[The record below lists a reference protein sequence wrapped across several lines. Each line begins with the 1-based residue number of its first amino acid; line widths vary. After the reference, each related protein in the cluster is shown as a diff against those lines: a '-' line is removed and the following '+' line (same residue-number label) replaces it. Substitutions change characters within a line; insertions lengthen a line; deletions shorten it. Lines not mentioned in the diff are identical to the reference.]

1 MDNSD
6 QNKMIKYCLIALG
19 VIAVLILIVFIQM
32 LIGPSKETEEVSV
45 QSELI
50 TENNTNTQASEPQRI
65 IERVEND
72 EVTVEENTNTTIVQ
86 NPLDV
91 LNGKKDGIVAV
102 YENAVI
108 YESSDNSAKVVMEF
122 NPENQN
128 MTEMYME
135 LYWPTEEYA
144 ITYVEQ
150 LVGTDMENQVSRE
163 GTVVKIDFMGEDE
176 ELEFKKD
183 DVIKSVEDSYN
194 VEYR

>member
-1 MDNSD
+1 
-6 QNKMIKYCLIALG
+6 
-19 VIAVLILIVFIQM
+19 
-32 LIGPSKETEEVSV
+32 
-45 QSELI
+45 
-50 TENNTNTQASEPQRI
+50 
-65 IERVEND
+65 
-72 EVTVEENTNTTIVQ
+72 
-86 NPLDV
+86 
-91 LNGKKDGIVAV
+91 
-102 YENAVI
+102 
-108 YESSDNSAKVVMEF
+108 MEF